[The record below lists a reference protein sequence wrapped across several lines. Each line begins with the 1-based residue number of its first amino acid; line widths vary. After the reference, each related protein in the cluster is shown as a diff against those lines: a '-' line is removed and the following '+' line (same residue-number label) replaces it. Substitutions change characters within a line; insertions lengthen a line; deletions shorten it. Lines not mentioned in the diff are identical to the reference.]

1 MKIILIKDVKGKGKL
16 GDIIDIPNGHA
27 NFLIRSKSA
36 MPATDDAINA
46 LNAERA
52 EAEAKELALIE
63 EMKIVKEFVEKN
75 PIAIKIKTGAQDRV
89 FGTVSTKQ
97 IVNEYLKKYD
107 VKIDKKK
114 IKHTNPINALGSYI
128 LDIELHK
135 KVIAKLTVKV
145 EG

>member
-36 MPATDDAINA
+36 KPATDAAVNA
-46 LNAERA
+46 LNAERV

-63 EMKIVKEFVEKN
+63 EMKVVKEFVEKN
-75 PIAIKIKTGAQDRV
+75 SITIKVKTGAQDRV

-97 IVNEYLKKYD
+97 VVSEYLKKYD

-114 IKHTNPINALGSYI
+114 IKHTDPINALGSYI
-128 LDIELHK
+128 LEIELHK
-135 KVIAKLTVKV
+135 QVIAKLTVKV